1 MKLCIRIL
9 ILGLLCGLLAGCGG
23 SSHQLTGA
31 SRGGRASFTI
41 RWPDRS
47 RSSRVIPLTSQ
58 SIKVSILQN
67 GNVYTSQ
74 LVARPTTGNT
84 TTVSF
89 TDLPLGALTAT
100 ATAYPNADGTGT
112 AQAAGSVPLNIQAG
126 QTTSVTLSMDSTI
139 VSVALSLSTLN
150 LALNQGTI
158 QSASITAT
166 ARDADGNIV
175 LISPQ
180 ELGWASD
187 APGVATVYAVQDTIG
202 RVTAAGIGT
211 AHVTASVTVDNA
223 GTKVTSSPL
232 TVNVLGGGVKRI
244 YVADAGFNRIT
255 ALDFD
260 HVYRHEYSIGMA
272 LKLDLEINGRPFL
285 PPDPRFEKNFG
296 VFGSDVGQ
304 FNGPAAIAVG
314 DDNRIYV
321 VDRFNYRIVR
331 IDDMNGTNW
340 VSYGTRGNGQGQF
353 SDPTGIWVDHNNR
366 IYVADRGANR
376 IVRMDDMT
384 GAGWITYGSQG
395 DGINQFNH
403 PNSVMV
409 GNDSRIYIADQ
420 DNNRIVRVDDM
431 QGTNWTVSDAGLG
444 LRHPS
449 KAFLTPDG
457 RIAIAD
463 RDNSRI
469 VRTTALNNGLVDTI
483 TKTNPSTPYSAPPT
497 DGFAGTL
504 DLFVDE
510 TNLIYVVDYNFAG
523 IHRVVAMVTDN
534 ENENHWAY
542 YSAYSGPQGVFVKTS
557 P

>member
-23 SSHQLTGA
+23 SGNKLTGA
-31 SRGGRASFTI
+31 SGGGRASFTI

-47 RSSRVIPLTSQ
+47 RNSRVIPLTSQ

-74 LVARPTTGNT
+74 TVARPTTGNT

-100 ATAYPNADGTGT
+100 ASAYPNADGTGT
-112 AQAAGSVPLNIQAG
+112 AQAAGSAPLNIQAG
-126 QTTSVTLSMDSTI
+126 QTTSVILSMDSTI

-150 LALNQGTI
+150 LALNNGTI

-166 ARDADGNIV
+166 ARDADGNVV

-202 RVTAAGIGT
+202 RVTAVGVGT

-223 GTKVTSSPL
+223 GTKVTSNPL
-232 TVNVLGGGVKRI
+232 TVNVLASGKQRV

-255 ALDFD
+255 AFD
-260 HVYRHEYSIGMA
+260 DNGTDTNYYTVGTA
-272 LKLDLEINGRPFL
+272 LKLELAIRASNVR
-285 PPDPRFEKNFG
+285 NFG

-314 DDNRIYV
+314 DDNRIYI

-340 VSYGTRGNGQGQF
+340 VSYGTRGTGPGQF
-353 SDPTGIWVDHNNR
+353 ADPTGIWVDHNNR

-376 IVRMDDMT
+376 IVRIDDMT
-384 GAGWITYGSQG
+384 GAGWIAYGSQG
-395 DGINQFNH
+395 DGTNQFNH

-431 QGTNWTVSDAGLG
+431 QGTNWTVSDASLG

-457 RIAIAD
+457 RIAISD
-463 RDNSRI
+463 RDNSRL
-469 VRTTALNNGLVDTI
+469 VRTTALNNGLVDVI
-483 TKTNPSTPYSAPPT
+483 TKTNPTTPLSAPPT
-497 DGFAGTL
+497 DHFFGAL
-504 DLFVDE
+504 DLFVDQF
-510 TNLIYVVDYNFAG
+510 NQLYVVDYNYAG
-523 IHRVVAMVTDN
+523 IHRVVRMIQED
-534 ENENHWAY
+534 ENENLWAS